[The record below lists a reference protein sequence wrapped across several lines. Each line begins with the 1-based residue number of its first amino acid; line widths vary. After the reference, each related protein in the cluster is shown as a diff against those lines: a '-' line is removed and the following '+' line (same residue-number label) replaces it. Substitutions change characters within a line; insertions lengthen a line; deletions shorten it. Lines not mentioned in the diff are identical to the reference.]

1 MPTKALNLSIL
12 QRTQGSV
19 YFNRNEQLSISTLKE
34 EDWDTSFRIQER
46 GLNKKE
52 AEEVPAH

>member
-34 EDWDTSFRIQER
+34 EDWDTSFRIRER